1 MAATIRS
8 VETIIVALPREI
20 PYLGPIGRGR
30 ARHEPRLFR
39 SPRQSNDLSDHRSLR
54 DIKDS
59 RGRRYV
65 GWGETYGIVA
75 PQAVVAIIS
84 DVLGP
89 LLVGREPIDIPAI
102 WDELYALM
110 RVRGRLERILHRRDR
125 RCRHRAVGSRRQ
137 ACGTIGR

>member
-20 PYLGPIGRGR
+20 PYLGPLGEGEHVSERGYFVR
-30 ARHEPRLFR
+30 RGNRTIYPTTDR
-39 SPRQSNDLSDHRSLR
+39 SAIVKITADD
-54 DIKDS
+54 
-59 RGRRYV
+59 GTV

-110 RVRGRLERILHRRDR
+110 RVGARYYDVSAPGT
-125 RCRHRAVGSRRQ
+125 AVTR
-137 ACGTIGR
+137 